1 MVRPDPVQTHAMFL
15 LYNWNSPA
23 NSSNSRGST
32 MTLHRP
38 LIIIQRYGI
47 QRASLPPLTF
57 TYLNQDWAEDLS
69 VWELSKLCSL
79 VVAIAL
85 GGSKNYWFTLPHMW
99 HETSSDKSLNGRLI
113 YEWWAL
119 KNMKI
124 MSQSIY
130 YNGTVW

>member
-1 MVRPDPVQTHAMFL
+1 
-15 LYNWNSPA
+15 
-23 NSSNSRGST
+23 

-69 VWELSKLCSL
+69 VCELSKLCSL

-85 GGSKNYWFTLPHMW
+85 GGSKTTGLLCNICDMKHLVINRWTVDWFMNDGL
-99 HETSSDKSLNGRLI
+99 
-113 YEWWAL
+113 
-119 KNMKI
+119 
-124 MSQSIY
+124 
-130 YNGTVW
+130 